1 MMNTDLTAAL
11 THAAPATLVFE
22 TSIGHVSIKVSRVT
36 TTIRPYAQHKQALEV
51 RYVEIGKRKER
62 GVVLTDSH
70 AWVILDGHHNPLSG
84 HNECAVSYAPEHS
97 INMDD
102 AIRATGA
109 VVLRDYR
116 NHNTNG

>member
-1 MMNTDLTAAL
+1 MTDLTAAL
-11 THAAPATLVFE
+11 VHTAPATLVFE

-36 TTIRPYAQHKQALEV
+36 VTVRPYAQYKHALEV

-70 AWVILDGHHNPLSG
+70 AWVILDGHHDPLSG
-84 HNECAVSYAPEHS
+84 VAECGAVSYAPEYS
-97 INMDD
+97 TNMDD

-109 VVLRDYR
+109 TVLRDYR